1 MSEEKEPGFFGQ
13 IKNQIVA
20 TVGIVITAA
29 GGLLVTNMEAIFSPG
44 EKVEEVQPMLEQ
56 SISVPESTK
65 DTIVISKTVV
75 VPPKKVEKKTET
87 EIRKEEGYDW

>member
-1 MSEEKEPGFFGQ
+1 MSEEKEGFFGQ

-29 GGLLVTNMEAIFSPG
+29 GGLLVANMEAIFSPE

-56 SISVPESTK
+56 TISTPETVK
-65 DTIVISKTVV
+65 DTVVISKTIV